1 MDFKNDFNSFKDVRS
16 GLLKD
21 FKFNFEL
28 NSIIDFDLGIIFED
42 TIKFKSS
49 TFNYPINN
57 FYFSDVVSKNS
68 KIMANCV
75 EENTVSEQEKVVNQ

>member
-1 MDFKNDFNSFKDVRS
+1 M
-16 GLLKD
+16 KD

-68 KIMANCV
+68 KIMAKCV
-75 EENTVSEQEKVVNQ
+75 EENTVIKQEKVVNQ